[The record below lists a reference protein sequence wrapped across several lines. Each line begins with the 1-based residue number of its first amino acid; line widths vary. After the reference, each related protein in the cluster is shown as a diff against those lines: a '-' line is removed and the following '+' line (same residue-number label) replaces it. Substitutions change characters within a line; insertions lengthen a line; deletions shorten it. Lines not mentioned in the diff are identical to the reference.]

1 MYIFKTIFKD
11 LSLLCRGR
19 PPSAPENWL
28 ETSRSV
34 FFFFFIIKFTA
45 KLQENI
51 TSIILEKLLKAEGRF
66 AATELYLTECHIR
79 ENIYQTE
86 YSDCV
91 SSR

>member
-1 MYIFKTIFKD
+1 MSWSSSVCTWD
-11 LSLLCRGR
+11 LIRNKQKC
-19 PPSAPENWL
+19 
-28 ETSRSV
+28 V
-34 FFFFFIIKFTA
+34 FFFFIIKFTA